1 MTEEATEVIPA
12 EPGTHESAA
21 DVWER
26 TVAAPI
32 SKEAVRGTDPK
43 AEAPTLPDRVLV
55 TGQLK
60 ELFEETVPQ
69 ADPISERLAALEDSL
84 VPRPEPEHPAVYKE
98 IVALREELAARDAAA
113 AEAVVQEE
121 REARLRTVKEGF
133 VESLR
138 ESEEF
143 TAIVAAGFEEKV
155 FNEIYAKQ
163 QAGEEVSEETI
174 LSDTEASLW
183 ALNDALNALKT
194 PTTSDEAPP
203 SETPQTPTLTPSLT
217 ATDSAAT
224 IDDILKGGGDR
235 RAAAAELWE
244 RTVG

>member
-1 MTEEATEVIPA
+1 MTEEAIEVIPA
-12 EPGTHESAA
+12 APGTPESAA

-26 TVAAPI
+26 TVAPI
-32 SKEAVRGTDPK
+32 SKEAVRGNDPK
-43 AEAPTLPDRVLV
+43 AEAPTVPDRVLV

-60 ELFEETVPQ
+60 ELFAETAPV

-84 VPRPEPEHPAVYKE
+84 VPRQEPEHPAAYKE

-113 AEAVVQEE
+113 AEAVATEE

-138 ESEEF
+138 ESEDF
-143 TAIVAAGFEEKV
+143 TAIVAAGFEDKV

-163 QAGEEVSEETI
+163 EAGEEVSEETI
-174 LSDTEASLW
+174 LSETEASLW
-183 ALNDALNALKT
+183 ALNDALNELKS
-194 PTTSDEAPP
+194 PTTSQDPTP
-203 SETPQTPTLTPSLT
+203 SETPQTPTLTPNLT

-224 IDDILKGGGDR
+224 IDDILKEGGGDR
-235 RAAAAELWE
+235 RAAAAELWN

>member
-12 EPGTHESAA
+12 EPGTPESAA

-183 ALNDALNALKT
+183 ALNDAPNHKRRST
-194 PTTSDEAPP
+194 PKRDSSNPNSNSISHSDRQC
-203 SETPQTPTLTPSLT
+203 SN
-217 ATDSAAT
+217 D
-224 IDDILKGGGDR
+224 
-235 RAAAAELWE
+235 
-244 RTVG
+244 